1 MVLKQFN
8 NSKAF
13 VEYSN
18 EMDVIYENIE
28 KNNPDKEHKVIAFD
42 DFIDDMLSNKKINPI
57 VTELF
62 IKDKKLNISLGF
74 ITQSYFAASKN
85 IRLNSTHCFIMKIP
99 NKQEL

>member
-74 ITQSYFAASKN
+74 ITQSYFAASK
-85 IRLNSTHCFIMKIP
+85 KY
-99 NKQEL
+99 